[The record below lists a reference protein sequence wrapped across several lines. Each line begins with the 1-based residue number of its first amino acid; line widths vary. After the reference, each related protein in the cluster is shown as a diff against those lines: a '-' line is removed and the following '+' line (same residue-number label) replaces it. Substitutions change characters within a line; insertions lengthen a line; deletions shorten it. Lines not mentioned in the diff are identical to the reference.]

1 MTVAQLM
8 AGQGGSQQ
16 HQRIR
21 VALKFVQE
29 RDERFVQRTQP
40 ATLDPTSQ
48 QYQQVIG
55 AGQRR
60 KPRQAVGCERYG

>member
-21 VALKFVQE
+21 ITLKFVQE
-29 RDERFVQRTQP
+29 RDERFVQRT
-40 ATLDPTSQ
+40 
-48 QYQQVIG
+48 
-55 AGQRR
+55 
-60 KPRQAVGCERYG
+60 